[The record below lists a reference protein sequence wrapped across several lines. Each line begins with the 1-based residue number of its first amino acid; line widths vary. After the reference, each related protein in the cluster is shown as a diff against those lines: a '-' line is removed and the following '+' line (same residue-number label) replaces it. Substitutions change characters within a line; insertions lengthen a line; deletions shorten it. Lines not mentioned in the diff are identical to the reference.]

1 VDSAYQQRLDELQ
14 YLRYEANTR
23 ARTITNRLRRQ
34 AARGAERP
42 AVRWGILGL
51 GQMAHTFAKALNCVP
66 GAELVAV
73 ASRSVAKAQAFAAK
87 HSVRHSFGNYADM
100 LRADNVPVDVVYV
113 STPVDCHYDHTKMCL
128 QMGKNVLCEKP
139 ITLNAEQCESLTEL
153 AGANGTFLMEGMWMK
168 CLPTYISGMSWARGG
183 VLGDIG
189 YAHIDLSKAG
199 GGVGQDGVLLDYGVY
214 ALAFAVGLAG
224 HQVRI
229 ESAHCRRDHRGRDR
243 HWVINLS
250 GSGVDIFTTIS
261 ADVDGDR
268 TAVVVGDNGRIVW
281 PRQFNRAT
289 AVRWYR
295 PDGRLAKSFEARYR
309 YHGFEHEIGEV
320 HRCLENGTLQSDL
333 VPWIDSLTVMT
344 LVDRLRSTT

>member
-168 CLPTYISGMSWARGG
+168 CLHQRHELGPRRGPRRYRLCTHRP
-183 VLGDIG
+183 VE
-189 YAHIDLSKAG
+189 G
-199 GGVGQDGVLLDYGVY
+199 G
-214 ALAFAVGLAG
+214 
-224 HQVRI
+224 R
-229 ESAHCRRDHRGRDR
+229 RGRP
-243 HWVINLS
+243 
-250 GSGVDIFTTIS
+250 
-261 ADVDGDR
+261 
-268 TAVVVGDNGRIVW
+268 GR
-281 PRQFNRAT
+281 RA
-289 AVRWYR
+289 A
-295 PDGRLAKSFEARYR
+295 RL
-309 YHGFEHEIGEV
+309 
-320 HRCLENGTLQSDL
+320 RCLCARVRRWSGGPSGAD
-333 VPWIDSLTVMT
+333 
-344 LVDRLRSTT
+344 